1 MSSDNKQK
9 ALLYVAKSKLN
20 LTDAEYRTALVQ
32 IAGVES
38 SKQLDQGG
46 FDAMM
51 GCSSISAS
59 NH

>member
-1 MSSDNKQK
+1 MSLSNKQK
-9 ALLYVAKSKLN
+9 AILHVAKAKLN
-20 LTDAEYRTALVQ
+20 LTDEEYRTALVQ

-51 GCSSISAS
+51 ECSSISAS